1 MKIITGFQASAVLL
15 AGLLPALAV
24 TTLLASTPAAAQ
36 VTRPPQAT
44 QA

>member
-1 MKIITGFQASAVLL
+1 MKNPSLIL

-24 TTLLASTPAAAQ
+24 NTLLASTTAAAQ